1 MKDQIKQF
9 KFQQENMSLQIEE
22 KEIES
27 MRKVQDLQLDKRN
40 LENKIKRMENQISQA
55 TTSDQFIAQISE
67 KDQELVKVKDRML
80 QQQILSK

>member
-55 TTSDQFIAQISE
+55 RTSDQVIAQISE